1 MGNIKFKLNLNKHPK
16 DCEDYSMI
24 HAQNV
29 RVSDDFSCLQS
40 EESII
45 KHTKLTSIQ
54 DTHKIVGYIPC
65 NTELILF
72 AVTNADYE
80 EYIYTPRHDE
90 VNAVIFR
97 YSEQHP
103 DDTLEPVY
111 TNLKYN
117 WGKIK
122 GTFTYNINSELI
134 IAFSEY
140 DGGKTVPLKTINLG
154 TWEDRF
160 TYSEKDFEDD
170 KLATSPA
177 VQIPMI
183 MNHEYISGS
192 AYKGWYH
199 FFIRYKINDND
210 YTKWFSFGYP
220 IFVCTL
226 KKQSLT
232 KYGFAYEKNS
242 STEYNLNG
250 IVDYFSDEK
259 DIANETVRLT
269 IDDIDYNYSK
279 CQLGFICNSLDYSKA
294 YRTEDLNTSNIYYF
308 ILNISSCVEY
318 DVSDFIVDNNNY
330 YNVKNIINYN
340 NRLYISNYK
349 EKDNLNLSTLS
360 LDDIIISIS
369 KQTITFKD
377 TSSEVVQIVDGE
389 DSQKYIGDLEEDFT
403 SDSIPIRPVFYSSAG
418 YTPDGFRLGDQNF
431 IPTNLPVYPNN
442 GIDYL
447 RFSGYILG
455 NEGVRYEVNVELQT
469 DTDVSGDYPV
479 YARRFTF
486 KIVLGSRVYKTI
498 YTASYTATVNP
509 QVNLDYNSDRF
520 NEEIQV
526 SSNNTFINVNKSFN
540 QRKINTTL
548 IPNSIYAFYI
558 HFVDKFGEISRGYL
572 IENTDSNISGC
583 EIYTDY
589 FGRKL
594 FITPKATVIENGAGG
609 DTNSIVDRLLFN
621 FRFTSQFYNN
631 YPAGYVGHFFSYEK
645 FEPRIKFTGLLTK
658 YDAFEEISL
667 LNTDAKKNYINYS
680 KADINLISQLHFYCP
695 ELDINDAINLKVNKL
710 RIYKGFDLVFN
721 HNHVPTKSNDS
732 ILLNAKYPANYNSY
746 TYGTRHYNGDST
758 VVKEFSLEQSDIS
771 IAFAGD
777 GKTDKLNKGTSLIIK
792 ASSELKD
799 VFEDWTKTI
808 LIAELI
814 YDSPDYYSNTNKELI
829 RLGNIFP
836 KIIFSS
842 TIDKGLPGCI
852 TYQAHLHYN
861 YNGFKIGAYNEI
873 LTQNSGSYYDFG
885 EILEEVTPIIKADI
899 LSADEKYRTPI
910 QYIHQLIYD
919 TKFNEAKSIKNNPEY
934 SLLRIEKIS
943 SNEDQVVAFSNN
955 ILIAPNNSI
964 DLFRNKYPNCYELVP
979 KTYIANEDKTYITK
993 FDKRVQRSNVISD
1006 ESLNNSWRNFP
1017 VEGYKDISENKGNI
1031 TNLLGIGLTLLVHT
1045 EHSLFM
1051 FDRNN
1056 TLQNG
1061 ENEEI
1066 RLAIPDAFDID
1077 YREVFTSDLGVCGL
1091 QDEKAWIAG
1100 QFGYIFYDNDAHR
1113 FYKFA
1118 NGKVEL
1124 IDYSIVQFLNT
1135 YIPYHVR
1142 FAHDK
1147 ERNRIIVCFY
1157 EINEKEFTLSYN
1169 YTIKEWISFHTYRFS
1184 EACNTK
1190 NFLYLFE
1197 GLGEYMFEHMER
1209 NNIYSF
1215 KLDLQKYLREYT
1227 ETSDF
1232 LYLKYDNNFLDKDAW
1247 TAAIYTIIHGDYNA
1261 MKTFEYLMYK
1271 LFKRGGIK
1279 HSDSDY
1285 SHWPGDEKE
1294 SAATPYSGYRLKIYN
1309 DLVST
1314 GFIDVSINSE
1324 DNKNAIPLADNYK
1337 KPWWE
1342 LGNWNFN
1349 YLRDIKQGVGHDIM
1363 ARLYGN
1369 YFVIAIEL
1377 NNENEQITSQ
1387 NKLELEDVE
1396 ATIITDETV

>member
-45 KHTKLTSIQ
+45 KHTDLTNIQ
-54 DTHKIVGYIPC
+54 NTHKIVGYIPC

-72 AVTNADYE
+72 AVTNEVWEDYE
-80 EYIYTPRHDE
+80 QGGRPNE

-97 YSEQHP
+97 YSEQQP
-103 DDTLEPVY
+103 FDASTPVY
-111 TNLKYN
+111 ENLKYH

-140 DGGKTVPLKTINLG
+140 DGLKEVPLKTINLG

-160 TYSEKDFEDD
+160 TYLEKDFSDD
-170 KLATSPA
+170 KLATSP
-177 VQIPMI
+177 VVHIPMLRE
-183 MNHEYISGS
+183 HKYISGS

-199 FFIRYKINDND
+199 FFVRYKINNSD

-220 IFVCTL
+220 IFICTL
-226 KKQSLT
+226 KKQALT
-232 KYGFAYEKNS
+232 KYGFAYKKGS
-242 STEYNLNG
+242 AQTEYKLNG

-259 DIANETVRLT
+259 DIAQETVKLI
-269 IDDIDYNYSK
+269 IDDLGFSPYSK
-279 CQLGFICNSLDYSKA
+279 CQIGFTCTSLEYNKS
-294 YRTEDLNTSNIYYF
+294 YRTEDLNIIDIDGSNGF
-308 ILNISSCVEY
+308 ILNTSSCVEY
-318 DVSDFIVDNNNY
+318 DASNFTIDNNNY

-349 EKDNLNLSTLS
+349 EKDILNLSTLS
-360 LDDIIISIS
+360 LNDIAVSIT
-369 KQTITFKD
+369 KEQLEFNDIV
-377 TSSEVVQIVDGE
+377 SENIEIAEGE
-389 DSQKYIGDLEEDFT
+389 DSQKYIGDSEEDFL
-403 SDSIPIRPVFYSSAG
+403 SENIPVKPIFYSSNE
-418 YTPDGFRLGDQNF
+418 YVPEGFRLGDSSF
-431 IPTNLPVYPNN
+431 IARNLPEYTNN
-442 GIDYL
+442 GIYFFNFGGHIYGS
-447 RFSGYILG
+447 RGKIH
-455 NEGVRYEVNVELQT
+455 EVSVELKT
-469 DTDVSGDYPV
+469 EVDASGESIV
-479 YARRFTF
+479 YHRQFTF
-486 KIVLGSRVYKTI
+486 KVFLGYKTYKTI
-498 YTASYTATVNP
+498 YIAQTSDVNP
-509 QVNLDYNSDRF
+509 EVTLDNSSDTYS
-520 NEEIQV
+520 EIIELR
-526 SSNNTFINVNKSFN
+526 SNNKFINTNKSFN
-540 QRKINTTL
+540 IRKLNTTL
-548 IPNSIYAFYI
+548 IPDSIYAFYV
-558 HFVDKFGEISRGYL
+558 HFIDKYGEVSRGYL

-583 EIYTDY
+583 NVYTDSS
-589 FGRKL
+589 GRKL
-594 FITPKATVIENGAGG
+594 FITPKVTVQENQI
-609 DTNSIVDRLLFN
+609 DCRVDRLLFN
-621 FRFTSQFYNN
+621 FRFNNSFN
-631 YPAGYVGHFFSYEK
+631 YPEGYVSHFFSYEK

-658 YDAFEEISL
+658 YDVFEEEGVNDNDDI
-667 LNTDAKKNYINYS
+667 KKNYTKYS
-680 KADINLISQLHFYCP
+680 KTDINLLSQLNFYCP

-710 RIYKGFDLVFN
+710 RVYKGFDLEFN
-721 HNHVPTKSNDS
+721 INHQPNYSPSSV
-732 ILLNAKYPANYNSY
+732 LLNAKYSANYNSY
-746 TYGTRHYNGDST
+746 TYGTRSYNGDSS
-758 VVKEFSLEQSDIS
+758 VVQEFDLSEFDIN

-777 GKTDKLNKGTSLIIK
+777 GKNDKINRGTSLVIK
-792 ASSELKD
+792 ASNELKTL
-799 VFEDWTKTI
+799 FENWTDSI
-808 LIAELI
+808 LVAELI
-814 YDSPDYYSNTNKELI
+814 YESTDYYSNSNKELL
-829 RLGNIFP
+829 RLGNIYP
-836 KIIFSS
+836 KIISSS

-861 YNGFKIGAYNEI
+861 YNGFKVGAYNEI

-885 EILEEVTPIIKADI
+885 DILNYITPIVKTDGQ
-899 LSADEKYRTPI
+899 DTEKYRTPI
-910 QYIHQLIYD
+910 QYIHQLVYD

-934 SLLRIEKIS
+934 SLLRVEKLS
-943 SNEDQVVAFSNN
+943 TEENQVMAFANN
-955 ILIAPNNSI
+955 ILITSNNSI

-979 KTYIANEDKTYITK
+979 KIYSAYDNKIYITK

-1006 ESLNNSWRNFP
+1006 ESLNNSWRTFP

-1091 QDEKAWIAG
+1091 QDEKAWVAG

-1113 FYKFA
+1113 FYKFSG
-1118 NGKVEL
+1118 GKVEF

-1135 YIPYHVR
+1135 YLPYRVR

-1157 EINEKEFTLSYN
+1157 EINDKEFTLSYN
-1169 YTIKEWISFHTYRFS
+1169 YTLKEWISFHSYRFS

-1190 NFLYLFE
+1190 NFLYFFE
-1197 GLGEYMFEHMER
+1197 GLNEKVTEYMWK

-1215 KLDLQKYLREYT
+1215 ALDLQKNLREHAD
-1227 ETSDF
+1227 SNKL
-1232 LYLKYDNNFLDKDAW
+1232 LYLAYENTFFNSRTW
-1247 TAAIYTIIHGDYNA
+1247 TASVYVIVHGDYNRI
-1261 MKTFEYLMYK
+1261 KTFEYLMYK
-1271 LFKRGGIK
+1271 LFKRGGTK
-1279 HSDSDY
+1279 HSDY
-1285 SHWPGDEKE
+1285 SHWVGDEKE
-1294 SAATPYSGYRLKIYN
+1294 SAVTPYSGYQLRIYN
-1309 DLVST
+1309 DLVDT
-1314 GFIDVSINSE
+1314 GFIDVSVDSE
-1324 DNKNAIPLADNYK
+1324 SDKNKSPLLSNYK

-1349 YLRDIKQGVGHDIM
+1349 YLRDINQGSNHDIM

-1377 NNENEQITSQ
+1377 NNKDEQITKQ
-1387 NKLELEDVE
+1387 NKLELEDIE
-1396 ATIITDETV
+1396 ATIISDETV